1 MTTTNDDLIWRA
13 AAIAEVEEY
22 LQEFDSCISEP
33 DLKLDGYRN
42 GLQVAIQELKAL
54 TAVDAVPVV
63 RCKDCVFYNTVCCT
77 DGCGWCEIA
86 ETGVNDNFF
95 CAAGER
101 RDSE

>member
-1 MTTTNDDLIWRA
+1 MDDLISRA
-13 AAIAEVEEY
+13 ASIEALSTPCDKRYRHGVWETCLDNIETAI
-22 LQEFDSCISEP
+22 
-33 DLKLDGYRN
+33 RN
-42 GLQVAIQELKAL
+42 IP
-54 TAVDAVPVV
+54 AVDAVTVV

-77 DGCGWCEIA
+77 DGCGWCEIS